1 MINKEEKLANIL
13 KKNENTMNI
22 IVNELSNVDD
32 EDNEKNLKQSKDI
45 ICPICNEICLINLN
59 DYKINF
65 SDCKNGHKFINIMF
79 DEFFDFQKIDESKI
93 ICDECEGE
101 DKNKKSEVNNNKF
114 YKCCICNINL
124 CPLCKMKHDSKKH
137 LIINYDIKNYVC
149 NEHGGRYISYCKEC
163 MRQSCD
169 SCKYDSTH
177 YSKNHKVL
185 YLFNMMKKENK
196 MNELKI
202 KIDDLTKKIS
212 NKTTIINKIIKN
224 FEAYYNVANNIINN
238 FDKRQ
243 VNYYSVKNINN
254 IIEYN
259 EKLIKDID
267 KILNENNDEIKNK
280 YISDINKKMFI
291 NNEFTLKYKLGN
303 VGILKIFGEP
313 FVSKNKNNFILIIKG
328 ENYELSSIIKI
339 IDIETG
345 KTSNKIIKSKKN
357 DEEEEIIKLI
367 NEKCEIKMK
376 IEETLE
382 IKLRQI
388 KTVKDISYMFSGC
401 TTLESIEASNWDT
414 TDVTDMSYMFNECES
429 LTSLPDISKWN
440 TINVANMSN
449 MFSGCK
455 SLTSLPNISK
465 RDN

>member
-1 MINKEEKLANIL
+1 
-13 KKNENTMNI
+13 
-22 IVNELSNVDD
+22 
-32 EDNEKNLKQSKDI
+32 
-45 ICPICNEICLINLN
+45 
-59 DYKINF
+59 
-65 SDCKNGHKFINIMF
+65 
-79 DEFFDFQKIDESKI
+79 
-93 ICDECEGE
+93 
-101 DKNKKSEVNNNKF
+101 
-114 YKCCICNINL
+114 
-124 CPLCKMKHDSKKH
+124 
-137 LIINYDIKNYVC
+137 
-149 NEHGGRYISYCKEC
+149 
-163 MRQSCD
+163 
-169 SCKYDSTH
+169 
-177 YSKNHKVL
+177 
-185 YLFNMMKKENK
+185 
-196 MNELKI
+196 
-202 KIDDLTKKIS
+202 
-212 NKTTIINKIIKN
+212 
-224 FEAYYNVANNIINN
+224 
-238 FDKRQ
+238 
-243 VNYYSVKNINN
+243 
-254 IIEYN
+254 
-259 EKLIKDID
+259 
-267 KILNENNDEIKNK
+267 
-280 YISDINKKMFI
+280 MFI

-357 DEEEEIIKLI
+357 NEEEDIIKLI

-401 TTLESIEASNWDT
+401 TTLESIDASNWDAT
-414 TDVTDMSYMFNECES
+414 NVTDMSYMFNECES

-440 TINVANMSN
+440 TTNVANMSN